1 MPPTASPSS
10 AQEYVFKL
18 GSIHD
23 GTGFAL
29 ADSAQM
35 AATGR
40 KTWKAL
46 KGKSEAVWPAFIE
59 ASLIEALERYRP
71 EESAGTMLVGRFPR
85 RNRFIS
91 DYIFKATGKRR
102 TPKQVGS
109 RLQQLRETSRDP
121 HIIELLQKRDFTAEL
136 DVQYPEDSNRQ
147 SPSISSPSPASTS
160 ISDTDEAS
168 VAHLSSPV
176 NLGIDLTATTSTFDT
191 PQGRIGINFLLGSPW
206 MVVETSTE
214 AFSLV
219 LFDIVSSPSDGL
231 AQPLRP
237 ASSKL
242 VSKENPQFIFESS
255 SHLKLN
261 EHLYCVFHVF
271 LGDTI
276 IHTETT
282 PVTALPHQAVQG
294 SLYAACLL
302 PEYWT
307 TICTAQSKAS
317 RYTILQEVRRTP
329 ADTRVADAALF
340 SVHYDFCCSTTI
352 TCPPSQDIPY
362 SPDVPSDYPHHSQF
376 HSPITP
382 DYQTSHPAAPL
393 YTWPRDVGLLRP
405 NSPSQLNYEPQPYN
419 HEYQSPD
426 LYLPP
431 AGLEFDY
438 DYSKIPLGWSVY
450 DGGYPLQWPD
460 YYYGA

>member
-1 MPPTASPSS
+1 MSPTASPSS

-121 HIIELLQKRDFTAEL
+121 HIVELLQKRDFTTDLE
-136 DVQYPEDSNRQ
+136 VQRLGDSSRQ
-147 SPSISSPSPASTS
+147 SPSISVSSPASTS
-160 ISDTDEAS
+160 LSDTEEAS
-168 VAHLSSPV
+168 ATLLSSPV
-176 NLGIDLTATTSTFDT
+176 KLGIDLTATTSTFDA
-191 PQGRIGINFLLGSPW
+191 PQGRVVINFLLGGPW

-219 LFDIVSSPSDGL
+219 LFDVVSSPSESL
-231 AQPLRP
+231 VQPLRP

-261 EHLYCVFHVF
+261 ERLYCVFCVF
-271 LGDTI
+271 LGETMV
-276 IHTETT
+276 HTETT
-282 PVTALPHQAVQG
+282 PVIALPQQAAQG
-294 SLYAACLL
+294 SLYSTPLL

-307 TICTAQSKAS
+307 AICMAQSKAS
-317 RYTILQEVRRTP
+317 RYTILQEVRRSST
-329 ADTRVADAALF
+329 DTRVADAASF
-340 SVHYDFCCSTTI
+340 SVHYDFYCSTTVAY
-352 TCPPSQDIPY
+352 PPPEDIVHCRN
-362 SPDVPSDYPHHSQF
+362 VPSNHPQDTHF
-376 HSPITP
+376 ASPITP
-382 DYQTSHPAAPL
+382 DHQIDHPAAQL
-393 YTWPRDVGLLRP
+393 YTWPRDIGLPCP
-405 NSPSQLNYEPQPYN
+405 NNTNQLSYDSQSQYNLEYPSPGIYFPPT
-419 HEYQSPD
+419 D
-426 LYLPP
+426 LEL
-431 AGLEFDY
+431 DY
-438 DYSKIPLGWSVY
+438 DYSKIPWSTY
-450 DGGYPLQWPD
+450 DGGYPQWPD
-460 YYYGA
+460 YYYSA

>member
-1 MPPTASPSS
+1 MSPTASPSS

-121 HIIELLQKRDFTAEL
+121 HIVELLQKRDFTTDLE
-136 DVQYPEDSNRQ
+136 VQHLGDSSRQ
-147 SPSISSPSPASTS
+147 SPSISVPSRASTS
-160 ISDTDEAS
+160 LSNTEGAS
-168 VAHLSSPV
+168 ATLLSSPAG
-176 NLGIDLTATTSTFDT
+176 LRIDLTATTSTFDP
-191 PQGRIGINFLLGSPW
+191 PQGRVAINFLLGGPW

-219 LFDIVSSPSDGL
+219 LFSIISSPSDSL
-231 AQPLRP
+231 VQPLHP

-261 EHLYCVFHVF
+261 ERLYSVFYVF
-271 LGDTI
+271 LGENMV
-276 IHTETT
+276 HTETT
-282 PVTALPHQAVQG
+282 PVIALPQQVAQG
-294 SLYAACLL
+294 LLYSTPLL

-307 TICTAQSKAS
+307 VICTAQSKAS
-317 RYTILQEVRRTP
+317 RYTILQEVRRSST
-329 ADTRVADAALF
+329 DTRLADAASF
-340 SVHYDFCCSTTI
+340 SVHYDFYCSTTV
-352 TCPPSQDIPY
+352 TYPPPQDTPY
-362 SPDVPSDYPHHSQF
+362 CRDVPSNHPQPTHF
-376 HSPITP
+376 PSPIAP
-382 DYQTSHPAAPL
+382 DYQTAHPAAQL
-393 YTWPRDVGLLRP
+393 YTWPRDVGLPCP
-405 NSPSQLNYEPQPYN
+405 NNTNQLSYDSQSQYN
-419 HEYQSPD
+419 HEYPSPD
-426 LYLPP
+426 IYFPP
-431 AGLEFDY
+431 TDFEFDY
-438 DYSKIPLGWSVY
+438 DYSKILWSTY
-450 DGGYPLQWPD
+450 DGGYIPQWPN
-460 YYYGA
+460 YYGA